1 VQSVAALDFFAHF
14 PESYPEFRVGTATR
28 MSATFP
34 FVGPGVSLPTDPP
47 RRVVD
52 AGYFDNFGT
61 NLAAL
66 WLLEN
71 RGAVRKY
78 TSGVV
83 FVEVRAYP
91 RRAEKVRFREAEGEG
106 DLLTWGLSELSTPAE
121 AVLNLYARGAYF
133 RNDQLLQ
140 LVAREFDPAGGPN
153 PFFTTV
159 ALECNGPATL
169 SWTMPALEA
178 DQILH
183 AFRGPDGALHEGVR
197 QEVEKLKDWFGTG
210 GERGRAAP

>member
-1 VQSVAALDFFAHF
+1 VQSIGAIDFFRHF
-14 PESYPEFRVGTATR
+14 PEVHGTFQVGTAAR

-34 FVGPGVSLPTDPP
+34 FVTPGVSLPTNPP

-52 AGYFDNFGT
+52 AGYFDNFGV

-71 RGAVRKY
+71 KEAIEEF

-83 FVEVRAYP
+83 LVEVRAYP
-91 RRAEKVRFREAEGEG
+91 RRVEKVQFRETDGDG
-106 DLLTWGLSELSTPAE
+106 DLLTWGLSEVSTPAE
-121 AVLNLYARGAYF
+121 AVLNLYARGAYY

-140 LVAREFDPAGGPN
+140 FVSRTFDPKGGPD

-159 ALECNGPATL
+159 SLESSGVTTL
-169 SWTMPALEA
+169 SWTLPSFEA
-178 DQILH
+178 EAIMKGFHESEGVLH
-183 AFRGPDGALHEGVR
+183 TGVR
-197 QEVEKLKDWFGTG
+197 QEVERLRTWFGTG
-210 GERGRAAP
+210 GGPARSRP

>member
-1 VQSVAALDFFAHF
+1 
-14 PESYPEFRVGTATR
+14 

-34 FVGPGVSLPTDPP
+34 FVTPGVSLPTDPP

-52 AGYFDNFGT
+52 AGYFDNFGV

-71 RGAVRKY
+71 REAVEEF

-83 FVEVRAYP
+83 LVEVRAYP
-91 RRAEKVRFREAEGEG
+91 RRVEKVRFRDAEGTG
-106 DLLTWGLSELSTPAE
+106 DLLTWGISEISTPAE

-140 LVAREFDPAGGPN
+140 YVSRTFDPKGGAE

-159 ALECNGPATL
+159 ALESFGSTTL
-169 SWTMPALEA
+169 SWTLPSFEA
-178 DQILH
+178 EAILRG
-183 AFRGPDGALHEGVR
+183 FREANGALHSGVTH
-197 QEVEKLKDWFGTG
+197 EVDRLKAWFGTG
-210 GERGRAAP
+210 GGPRRGRS